1 MTGTKTSKTTAADW
15 DTVKVDYV
23 GTLPDG
29 KMFDTSIEAEAKK
42 WGLYQEGRG
51 YAPLSFKLWAKMMIP
66 GFEKGVI
73 GMKVWETKTITL
85 KPVDAYGEYDAKRTT
100 TVPKSQLPLAPG
112 QIINKGDM
120 LMNQAGQQFKVTNVD
135 AEGNVTI
142 DMNHELAGKTLIFK
156 ITLKEIQ

>member
-1 MTGTKTSKTTAADW
+1 
-15 DTVKVDYV
+15 
-23 GTLPDG
+23 
-29 KMFDTSIEAEAKK
+29 
-42 WGLYQEGRG
+42 
-51 YAPLSFKLWAKMMIP
+51 
-66 GFEKGVI
+66 
-73 GMKVWETKTITL
+73 
-85 KPVDAYGEYDAKRTT
+85 
-100 TVPKSQLPLAPG
+100 LAPG